1 MSLIVQKFGGTS
13 VGSVDRIRN
22 VARRVAETRL
32 KGHDVIVV
40 VSAMSGETDRL
51 LKLGKE
57 LSPRAESREMDVLV
71 ATGETV
77 TSALLAIALNQM
89 GVPARSLQA
98 HQAKIL
104 TDDVHTKARIKS
116 IDGSK
121 ISEALG
127 AGKVVVVPGFQ
138 GVDAHG
144 NVTTLG
150 RGGSDTSAVA
160 IAAAAKAD
168 VCEIYTDVDGVYT
181 ADPNVCRNAR
191 KVARISYEEM
201 LELASLGAKVLQIRS
216 VELAMKYSVP
226 VHVRSSF
233 SESEGTWVVGEE
245 KSLES
250 VAVAGVT
257 SDKNDA
263 KVTLRAVKDQPGVVA
278 AIFEPL
284 AAQSISVDMIIQN
297 VSQDGSTDL
306 TFTVSKNDV
315 DKALEIVRNV
325 LGDIGATDI
334 AVDPQVVKV
343 SIVGLGMRSHAGVA
357 AKMFRIL
364 ANEGINVMAI
374 STSEIKV
381 SCLIHSKYAELAVRA
396 LHDSFGLGREP

>member
-150 RGGSDTSAVA
+150 RGGSDTSAV
-160 IAAAAKAD
+160 
-168 VCEIYTDVDGVYT
+168 
-181 ADPNVCRNAR
+181 
-191 KVARISYEEM
+191 
-201 LELASLGAKVLQIRS
+201 
-216 VELAMKYSVP
+216 
-226 VHVRSSF
+226 
-233 SESEGTWVVGEE
+233 
-245 KSLES
+245 
-250 VAVAGVT
+250 
-257 SDKNDA
+257 
-263 KVTLRAVKDQPGVVA
+263 
-278 AIFEPL
+278 
-284 AAQSISVDMIIQN
+284 
-297 VSQDGSTDL
+297 
-306 TFTVSKNDV
+306 
-315 DKALEIVRNV
+315 
-325 LGDIGATDI
+325 
-334 AVDPQVVKV
+334 
-343 SIVGLGMRSHAGVA
+343 
-357 AKMFRIL
+357 
-364 ANEGINVMAI
+364 
-374 STSEIKV
+374 
-381 SCLIHSKYAELAVRA
+381 
-396 LHDSFGLGREP
+396 